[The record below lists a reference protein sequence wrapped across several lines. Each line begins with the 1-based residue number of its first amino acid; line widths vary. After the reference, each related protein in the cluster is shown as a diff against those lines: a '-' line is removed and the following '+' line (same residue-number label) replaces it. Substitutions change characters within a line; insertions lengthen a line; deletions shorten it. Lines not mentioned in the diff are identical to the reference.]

1 MRIAPMITTLGT
13 IPMMSYAAIRAKQT
27 IIATIHSTHHCAE
40 LGYHMSTDSTAWL
53 RKQEIWKLPILSLL
67 SP

>member
-1 MRIAPMITTLGT
+1 MTTLGT
-13 IPMMSYAAIRAKQT
+13 IPMMSYAAIRPRQT

-40 LGYHMSTDSTAWL
+40 LGYHMSADSTTWL
-53 RKQEIWKLPILSLL
+53 RKQEIENLPILSLL